1 MKYAIL
7 IDAGF
12 LKAEQCSQIDPLDV
26 FGLFAFLHGLRTEAL
41 VTCIMHIG
49 YA

>member
-12 LKAEQCSQIDPLDV
+12 LKRKLGSHSKPLDIGGV
-26 FGLFAFLHGLRTEAL
+26 HAFLAMNVYRKSTEANQSSS
-41 VTCIMHIG
+41 
-49 YA
+49 